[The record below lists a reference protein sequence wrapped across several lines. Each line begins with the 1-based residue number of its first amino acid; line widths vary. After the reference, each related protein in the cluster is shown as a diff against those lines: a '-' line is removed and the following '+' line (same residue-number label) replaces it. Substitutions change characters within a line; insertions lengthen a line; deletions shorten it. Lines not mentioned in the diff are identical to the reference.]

1 MLLAH
6 PPEEL
11 TGLGLLP
18 VGLSLLGGLAVVG
31 IGGLLPGRRANIQQ
45 ERAVEVSPRTKRER
59 LGLLRLWRSEGPF
72 ESWVGGLSR
81 AQVATRVFAVL
92 GLFFAIAAARVGQ
105 DFQLD
110 NIAPALVIGAAW
122 PLLLLGSA
130 TLGPIWRWLDPWD
143 GVARVAESEDSESAG
158 ANEGARAAEAVWP
171 AIFPAFAWAWYL
183 NAYSGTLDP
192 RPLGAAL
199 AAYSL
204 FMVAACVAFGRQMW
218 LSRTEVFGLLFSWT
232 ARLPRG
238 QLVSWVP
245 PAGAEALIGV
255 LAGGFIFGRI
265 RFTAWW
271 ARLAGVELINLKAAL
286 GVLVCAAVGGAL
298 LWFLGRRSVRAGAVG
313 AVAAAGVPALLSI
326 ALAVAMAS
334 NRLFTSIQLLPIL
347 AGDPFGLGWDP
358 FGTSAWIV
366 TPEPFGHVGLKVI
379 QMIVLLIGHVVGAI
393 VLSRRVPQ
401 SARAPALAA
410 LVLLFVP
417 TLIAVAG
424 TV

>member
-31 IGGLLPGRRANIQQ
+31 LGGLLRGRGADTLQ
-45 ERAVEVSPRTKRER
+45 EPAVAVTDRTEQRR
-59 LGLLRLWRSEGPF
+59 PALLRLWRSGGPF
-72 ESWVGGLSR
+72 ESWDAGLSR

-105 DFQLD
+105 DFQLQ
-110 NIAPALVIGAAW
+110 NIAPALVIGLAW

-130 TLGPIWRWLDPWD
+130 ILGPIWRWLDPWD
-143 GVARVAESEDSESAG
+143 GVARVVESEDTETAG
-158 ANEGARAAEAVWP
+158 ANGAVRTAQSVWP

-238 QLVSWVP
+238 QLISWVP
-245 PAGAEALIGV
+245 PAGAEALLGV
-255 LAGGFIFGRI
+255 LAGGFIFGRL
-265 RFTAWW
+265 RFTTWW
-271 ARLAGVELINLKAAL
+271 VTLAGVELINLKAAL
-286 GVLVCAAVGGAL
+286 GVLVCAVVGGGL
-298 LWFLGRRSVRAGAVG
+298 LWFLGRRSARAGAVG
-313 AVAAAGVPALLSI
+313 AVAAAGVPALVSI

-347 AGDPFGLGWDP
+347 AGDPFGFGWDP
-358 FGTSAWIV
+358 FGTSDWTV
-366 TPEPFGHVGLKVI
+366 NPEPFGHVGLKVI
-379 QMIVLLIGHVVGAI
+379 QMIVLLIGHVVGAF

-410 LVLLFVP
+410 LVLLLVP